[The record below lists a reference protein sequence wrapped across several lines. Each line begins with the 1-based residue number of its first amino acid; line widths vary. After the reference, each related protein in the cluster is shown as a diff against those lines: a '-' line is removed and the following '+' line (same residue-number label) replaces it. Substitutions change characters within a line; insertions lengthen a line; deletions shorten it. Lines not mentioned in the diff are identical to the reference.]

1 METLAF
7 HITNFTIFTYLLHFC
22 DDMIVFFF
30 LLLLDCPARLRFL
43 GYFASE
49 EKASLAFD
57 VAYSQRNAHM
67 GQGQG
72 QGQGQITTSPPQ
84 YHVANSHTHT
94 HSNADTDSDI
104 KNSFQKIRNDMKEK
118 ESHLG
123 EKVAVGAQAVSD
135 ALLQL
140 RVHVAKEHLESL
152 ELHSGKEVER
162 VAGGRLNFNTL
173 SESLPLNSAHH
184 DINKT
189 YSNTEMSRKTDAE
202 HTQDIALLTDI
213 IRDKLPPPPH
223 DCNDNGGPSLDLV
236 LSVLSTDS
244 LIKGIGAMG
253 TPHTHSYKKDSPVY
267 VKTNPDT
274 DCKTEHTTEVNR
286 TRTRIMCRSH
296 CVS

>member
-1 METLAF
+1 MLSDLILFYFDFIAHHLF
-7 HITNFTIFTYLLHFC
+7 
-22 DDMIVFFF
+22 
-30 LLLLDCPARLRFL
+30 LDCPARLRFL

-72 QGQGQITTSPPQ
+72 QGQGQMTTSPPQ
-84 YHVANSHTHT
+84 YHIANTHTNTHT
-94 HSNADTDSDI
+94 HSNADTYSDF
-104 KNSFQKIRNDMKEK
+104 KNSFQKIRKEMAEK

-140 RVHVAKEHLESL
+140 RVHVAKEHLDSL
-152 ELHSGKEVER
+152 EVNTEKDVEKG
-162 VAGGRLNFNTL
+162 VGGRLNFNSL
-173 SESLPLNSAHH
+173 SESLPLKTTHH
-184 DINKT
+184 DNSKT
-189 YSNTEMSRKTDAE
+189 NSSVEYSKKTEAE

-213 IRDKLPPPPH
+213 IRDKLPAPPH
-223 DCNDNGGPSLDLV
+223 DCNDNGGPPLDLV

-253 TPHTHSYKKDSPVY
+253 TPHTHSYRKECSLNVKASP
-267 VKTNPDT
+267 DA
-274 DCKTEHTTEVNR
+274 DIKTEPTSEVI
-286 TRTRIMCRSH
+286 TYH
-296 CVS
+296 H